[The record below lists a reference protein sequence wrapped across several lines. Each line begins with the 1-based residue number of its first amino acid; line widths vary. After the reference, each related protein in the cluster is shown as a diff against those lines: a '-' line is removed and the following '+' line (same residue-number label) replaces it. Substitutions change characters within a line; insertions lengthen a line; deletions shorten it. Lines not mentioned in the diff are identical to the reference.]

1 MSETKTPRTDA
12 LIGKV
17 TAGMNEPDDSEIVWL
32 IDHARQLETELSAEQ
47 QARVAAETALRAW
60 HSIFGTTQ
68 LSHAHAGFE
77 AATERAERA
86 EARAQELEKALAPFA
101 ALGGPDDGFAAAF
114 HDLEDDVVIYENSGT
129 AFTAGDVRAARK
141 LVSKYY
147 QPSKEQQ

>member
-47 QARVAAETALRAW
+47 QARVAAEIALRAW

-86 EARAQELEKALAPFA
+86 EARAQELEKDAERYRWLREASSTGKQTRAQEIMFA
-101 ALGGPDDGFAAAF
+101 RYYPYDDIDAAI
-114 HDLEDDVVIYENSGT
+114 D
-129 AFTAGDVRAARK
+129 AAQRK
-141 LVSKYY
+141 
-147 QPSKEQQ
+147 EG